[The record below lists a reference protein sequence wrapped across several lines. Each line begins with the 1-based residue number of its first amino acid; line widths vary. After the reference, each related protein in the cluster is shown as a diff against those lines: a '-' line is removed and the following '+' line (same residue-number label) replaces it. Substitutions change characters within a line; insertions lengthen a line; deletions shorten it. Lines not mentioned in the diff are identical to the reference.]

1 MMEYWDLFIIGGNWA
16 LAIYFLLRSLRVGG
30 KVWLIFI
37 FWTVLSSFLTWAVFY
52 GRFCKFLS
60 TFIHTDIN

>member
-1 MMEYWDLFIIGGNWA
+1 MEYWDIFIIGGNWA

-37 FWTVLSSFLTWAVFY
+37 FWTVLSSFLTWAIFLKNL
-52 GRFCKFLS
+52 KFLS

>member
-1 MMEYWDLFIIGGNWA
+1 MEYWDIFIIGCNCA

-37 FWTVLSSFLTWAVFY
+37 FWTVLSSFLTWAVF
-52 GRFCKFLS
+52 
-60 TFIHTDIN
+60 